1 MPIGIAN
8 IGWKFYIIFAVL
20 NFVWIPIIYYFYIET
35 AGLSLEEIDKLFE
48 IHYKGGKG
56 MTWKEATRL
65 AKEEIALAK
74 ILIHDRTQ
82 LAHKAEV
89 DHIESEDK
97 GAFDEPVSV

>member
-1 MPIGIAN
+1 LLIGITN
-8 IGWKFYIIFAVL
+8 IGWRFYIIFAVL
-20 NFVWIPIIYYFYIET
+20 NFVWVPIIYYFYIET
-35 AGLSLEEIDKLFE
+35 AGISLEEIDKLFE

-82 LAHKAEV
+82 LAHRAEA
-89 DHIESEDK
+89 DHVESEEK
-97 GAFDEPVSV
+97 GALDERVSV

>member
-1 MPIGIAN
+1 
-8 IGWKFYIIFAVL
+8 V
-20 NFVWIPIIYYFYIET
+20 PIIYYFYVET

-74 ILIHDRTQ
+74 ARIHDQTQ
-82 LAHKAEV
+82 LAHKVEADVVE
-89 DHIESEDK
+89 IEEK
-97 GAFDEPVSV
+97 GGPTERISV